1 MQIGKDYIAFPTN
14 EGMIL
19 LHQRRA
25 HKRILFE
32 YFSTALANN
41 KGQSQQL
48 LFPKE
53 INLNKQDIAIINH
66 LKADLLAVGFSFE
79 IQENESVSILAI
91 PPECQEEN
99 LQCVIEY
106 LIEHEIII

>member
-1 MQIGKDYIAFPTN
+1 MLNNLSKPPHFTIENNTNDIIQIVTNYIAFPTN

-48 LFPKE
+48 LFPKK
-53 INLNKQDIAIINH
+53 INLNKQDITIIKL
-66 LKADLLAVGFSFE
+66 LKSE
-79 IQENESVSILAI
+79 
-91 PPECQEEN
+91 
-99 LQCVIEY
+99 LQKR
-106 LIEHEIII
+106 